1 MVEFREAMLRSGET
15 GVIECCEQRGN
26 GSCIRARTVQVVN
39 RCELGVLSR
48 HLIRELV
55 LEYPELRIRLGTFVR
70 KGRKF
75 SHKGQ
80 RRKKS
85 SLRSQ
90 PHIATEDSSEMPAIS
105 GTETRILQHLAAS
118 EKRIEQMLK
127 ASEERVVTML
137 SERL

>member
-1 MVEFREAMLRSGET
+1 M
-15 GVIECCEQRGN
+15 IECCEPGGN

-39 RCELGVLSR
+39 TCELGVVSR
-48 HLIRELV
+48 HLVRELA
-55 LEYPELRIRLGTFVR
+55 LDYPELRIRLGTFVR

-90 PHIATEDSSEMPAIS
+90 PHSATAEDSSEKPATS

-118 EKRIEQMLK
+118 EQRIEKMLK
-127 ASEERVVTML
+127 ASEERIATML
-137 SERL
+137 SERS